1 MCIGDRWRFGSGSNG
16 VPDPYGSQAFYGA
29 IAKVVLGRR
38 YDRKGTVCVTLE
50 QCGFFYHVVSQII
63 LNLASSNFLILN
75 DVITSN

>member
-1 MCIGDRWRFGSGSNG
+1 LELAQIGVRSLWITG
-16 VPDPYGSQAFYGA
+16 FYGA

-63 LNLASSNFLILN
+63 LNLASSKFLILN